1 MECIIFVGI
10 QASGKSTFYK
20 EHFFSSHMRINLDM
34 LRTRH
39 RETTFIEN
47 CLKTQLPFVIDNTN
61 PTFENREKYIRA
73 AKEHK
78 FKVLGYYF
86 EPNYDLSIERNES
99 KVGKEK
105 IPLVGIKSTIKK
117 METPSYC
124 EGFDELF
131 IVNSECD
138 RFQVS
143 KLGNESSTQ

>member
-1 MECIIFVGI
+1 MECIIFIGI

-61 PTFENREKYIRA
+61 PTLEEREKYIRV

-78 FKVLGYYF
+78 FRVIGYFF
-86 EPNYDLSIERNES
+86 EPNYELSLERNERR
-99 KVGKEK
+99 VGKEK
-105 IPLVGIKSTIKK
+105 IPEVGIISTLKK
-117 METPSYC
+117 MKAPSYS
-124 EGFDELF
+124 EGFDEIYTINLECEGVK
-131 IVNSECD
+131 ISEL
-138 RFQVS
+138 
-143 KLGNESSTQ
+143 KNEIFN